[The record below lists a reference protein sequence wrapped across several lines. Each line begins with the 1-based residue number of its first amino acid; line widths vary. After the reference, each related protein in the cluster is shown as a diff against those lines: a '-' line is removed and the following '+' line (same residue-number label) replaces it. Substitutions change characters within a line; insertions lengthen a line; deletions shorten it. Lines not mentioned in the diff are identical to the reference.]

1 MPRAATASPPWSLL
15 STPETGYIERAR
27 SIPIWLGV
35 WVREGAW
42 CGVGESWELV
52 DGGGV
57 RTRRELARLKS
68 APRRSC
74 TGGASRAG
82 GQGVHEGWARR
93 ADERTGGLGREEGEQ
108 EVALERVGE
117 ADVRRRVV
125 RLSVEMQ
132 EDGSRVRR
140 R

>member
-1 MPRAATASPPWSLL
+1 M
-15 STPETGYIERAR
+15 
-27 SIPIWLGV
+27 
-35 WVREGAW
+35 
-42 CGVGESWELV
+42 
-52 DGGGV
+52 
-57 RTRRELARLKS
+57 
-68 APRRSC
+68 
-74 TGGASRAG
+74 
-82 GQGVHEGWARR
+82 HEGWARR